1 MTDNTSGDLGILD
14 EPTLSSQEI
23 IRFTDYLSDYGDE
36 LPFDSEEVIVN
47 YGDITTSIDLL
58 ISGEALVEVP
68 VNGKWIPVAWI
79 KQGSVIGEIAFLDSH
94 PRTARVI
101 ARTACRLF
109 RVHRD
114 AFNDLSENNPERAL
128 EFISRISQI
137 MAYRLRRI
145 EQFDA
150 IEQGRD
156 DMRKELAA
164 DLHDQTMSELSAILM
179 HLGLLKLTLDGNSD
193 TTDDIDHLVSMV
205 KNADVNLRQL
215 VKDKGHDELSV
226 VGLEETLR
234 IFFQDLEA
242 ENASNS
248 MIIKY
253 TSNRLDEGGLPG
265 PVARDLYQII
275 RQSVLNAVDHASAK
289 AIEVK
294 IMWDKEG
301 IVFSIK
307 DDGIGFSQSNI
318 SNVPEAGHFGLL
330 NLKLRTERVGGTVD
344 IVSTE
349 GEGTQKL
356 LLPAQSDMLL
366 VNNFYTC
373 CETMMLIKVPQYK

>member
-1 MTDNTSGDLGILD
+1 MTENAFDNPGALD

-23 IRFTDYLSDYGDE
+23 IRFTDYLADYGDE
-36 LPFDSEEVIVN
+36 LFFDSEEVIVN

-79 KQGSVIGEIAFLDSH
+79 KQGSVIGEIAFLDSY

-101 ARTACRLF
+101 ARTGCQLF
-109 RVHRD
+109 RVDRK
-114 AFNDLSENNPERAL
+114 AFNDLSENNPQRAL

-179 HLGLLKLTLDGNSD
+179 HLGLLKLTLDGNEE
-193 TTDDIDHLVSMV
+193 TADDLDHLVSMV

-215 VKDKGHDELSV
+215 V
-226 VGLEETLR
+226 
-234 IFFQDLEA
+234 
-242 ENASNS
+242 
-248 MIIKY
+248 
-253 TSNRLDEGGLPG
+253 
-265 PVARDLYQII
+265 RDL
-275 RQSVLNAVDHASAK
+275 S
-289 AIEVK
+289 
-294 IMWDKEG
+294 
-301 IVFSIK
+301 
-307 DDGIGFSQSNI
+307 
-318 SNVPEAGHFGLL
+318 
-330 NLKLRTERVGGTVD
+330 
-344 IVSTE
+344 
-349 GEGTQKL
+349 
-356 LLPAQSDMLL
+356 
-366 VNNFYTC
+366 
-373 CETMMLIKVPQYK
+373 LIHI

>member
-1 MTDNTSGDLGILD
+1 MTDNASDNLGVLD
-14 EPTLSSQEI
+14 EPILTSQEI
-23 IRFTDYLSDYGDE
+23 IRFIDYLSDYGNE
-36 LPFDSEEVIVN
+36 LLFYAEEIIVN

-58 ISGEALVEVP
+58 VSGEALVEVP
-68 VNGKWIPVAWI
+68 ANGKWIPVAWI
-79 KQGSVIGEIAFLDSH
+79 KQGSVIGEIAFLDSF
-94 PRTARVI
+94 PRTARVM
-101 ARTACRLF
+101 ARTECRLF
-109 RVHRD
+109 RVD
-114 AFNDLSENNPERAL
+114 KKAFNELSKNSPERAL

-179 HLGLLKLTLDGNSD
+179 HLGLLKLTLDGNVE
-193 TTDDIDHLVSMV
+193 TADDIDHLVSMV

-215 VKDKGHDELSV
+215 VRDKGHDELSV

-234 IFFQDLEA
+234 IFFQDLEV
-242 ENASNS
+242 ENVSNP
-248 MIIKY
+248 MTIMY
-253 TSNRLDEGGLPG
+253 TSNRLGEGGLPG
-265 PVARDLYQII
+265 PVAKDLYQII
-275 RQSVLNAVDHASAK
+275 RQSVLNAVDHANADTIK
-289 AIEVK
+289 VE
-294 IMWDKEG
+294 IMWNEED

-318 SNVPEAGHFGLL
+318 RNVPEAGHFGLL

-344 IVSTE
+344 IISAE
-349 GEGTQKL
+349 GEGT
-356 LLPAQSDMLL
+356 
-366 VNNFYTC
+366 
-373 CETMMLIKVPQYK
+373 KVVGTIPITRRLSEPIGANTVRYVLGK